1 MAVVI
6 VRSRGGSQVLRTEV
20 RAGSHTFVADEPPG
34 TAGPSPYDLLVGA
47 LGSCTAM
54 TVEIY
59 ALRMNWPLERV
70 VVKLRHDRLHAKD
83 SSSEDGGFLDRIE
96 REIALEGP
104 LTQAQRERLLEVA
117 EKCPVNRALCSSIA
131 VETRLAEAARIVG
144 EAQAGA

>member
-1 MAVVI
+1 
-6 VRSRGGSQVLRTEV
+6 
-20 RAGSHTFVADEPPG
+20 
-34 TAGPSPYDLLVGA
+34 
-47 LGSCTAM
+47 
-54 TVEIY
+54 
-59 ALRMNWPLERV
+59 

-104 LTQAQRERLLEVA
+104 LTQAQRDRLLEVA

-131 VETRLAEAARIVG
+131 VETRLAEGARIAG